1 MRTDAYAVLVDFG
14 STYTKVVIADL
25 RQGDIVLT
33 WREPSTVAT
42 DATVALTR
50 CFAKCRDT
58 IGGAAFEAAR
68 KLASSSAAGGLRM
81 GVVGLSRSLSTT
93 AGRNAAFGAGAKIL
107 GTFCGH
113 LTKEDVA
120 ALSSLPLEIVLFCGG
135 YDGGGVRTL
144 RHNAEMLASSRLHI
158 PFVYAGNTAAAADVR
173 SIFGAAHKEIFVSH
187 NITPCV
193 GGMNSA
199 PVAAVIRDLFLHR
212 IINMKGL
219 EKVVPLLDRVV
230 MPTPAAVLAAGKL
243 LAQGTNAVPGMGP
256 LMIVDIGGATTDI
269 HSVIQQEACQG
280 ARIVGAPEEF
290 ARRTV
295 EGDLGMRESSGS
307 LRQEMGPGVL
317 EADAGVSVEET
328 DTILARWERERASLA
343 ESPAE
348 RRIDDALA
356 RGAVRISARRHA
368 GRVERVLAAGVERIQ
383 RGKNIQGVTRI
394 IGTGGV
400 LVSHAAPGGLLA
412 GACRTPD
419 ETDVLLP
426 EQVEYLVDSEYAF
439 YAAGLLSTEYED
451 TALRLMH
458 RSLRSAEHGECC

>member
-14 STYTKVVIADL
+14 STYTKVVVADL

-243 LAQGTNAVPGMGP
+243 LAP
-256 LMIVDIGGATTDI
+256 
-269 HSVIQQEACQG
+269 S
-280 ARIVGAPEEF
+280 
-290 ARRTV
+290 
-295 EGDLGMRESSGS
+295 
-307 LRQEMGPGVL
+307 
-317 EADAGVSVEET
+317 
-328 DTILARWERERASLA
+328 
-343 ESPAE
+343 
-348 RRIDDALA
+348 
-356 RGAVRISARRHA
+356 
-368 GRVERVLAAGVERIQ
+368 
-383 RGKNIQGVTRI
+383 
-394 IGTGGV
+394 
-400 LVSHAAPGGLLA
+400 
-412 GACRTPD
+412 
-419 ETDVLLP
+419 
-426 EQVEYLVDSEYAF
+426 
-439 YAAGLLSTEYED
+439 
-451 TALRLMH
+451 
-458 RSLRSAEHGECC
+458 